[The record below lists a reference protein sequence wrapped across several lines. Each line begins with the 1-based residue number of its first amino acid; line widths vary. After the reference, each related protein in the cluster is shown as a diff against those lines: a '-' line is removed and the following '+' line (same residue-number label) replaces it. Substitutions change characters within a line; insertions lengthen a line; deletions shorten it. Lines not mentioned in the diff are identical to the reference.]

1 MELYDVV
8 GRLIL
13 VHLPSQTY
21 TGNILIAVNPFQ
33 RLPHLYDIHMME
45 QYKGA
50 PFGELSPHV
59 FAVGDA
65 AYR

>member
-1 MELYDVV
+1 
-8 GRLIL
+8 
-13 VHLPSQTY
+13 
-21 TGNILIAVNPFQ
+21 
-33 RLPHLYDIHMME
+33 MME

-50 PFGELSPHV
+50 TFGELSPHV